1 MLKHSPENA
10 LKKIRK
16 HLLWSKKSVT
26 YPANSDRR
34 IYNSNDPDDITND
47 NIDDRIAK
55 FADQLRSKFVS
66 RIPLRYFCNIGKIN
80 FPV

>member
-16 HLLWSKKSVT
+16 HLLCSKKSVT

-34 IYNSNDPDDITND
+34 IYNSNDPDDITDD

-55 FADQLRSKFVS
+55 FADQLRSKFAS